1 MEGHPILPKIDALI
15 LLELI
20 DQPVHDALVEVV
32 AAEIGVA
39 VGRLDLEDA
48 VADLKDGDV
57 ERTATQV
64 IDDNPFVL
72 FLVQTVGEGR
82 GCRFVDDSEDV
93 QACDLA
99 RILGGLALAIVEVGR
114 DGDDR
119 FGDFLAEIVLRG
131 LPHLLQNH
139 GGDFRRAVALAAQ
152 FDVRIAVVSL
162 GHLIG
167 QPFGG
172 VCHLLA
178 AELAAHEA
186 LHGENRVL
194 RIRNRLALRNL
205 SDKALALFCDGDD
218 GRCRAGPFCV
228 GDHNRFAAAHDG
240 NAGVRGSKVD
250 ADHFAHVPT
259 PS

>member
-48 VADLKDGDV
+48 VADLEDRDV
-57 ERTATQV
+57 ERTAAQV
-64 IDDNPFVL
+64 IDGDPFVL
-72 FLVQTVGEGR
+72 FLVQTVGERRGGR
-82 GCRFVDDSEDV
+82 LVDDSEDV

-99 RILGGLALAIVEVGR
+99 RILGGLALAVVEVGR

-119 FGDFLAEIVLRG
+119 FGDFFAEIVLRR

-152 FDVRIAVVSL
+152 LDVGIAVVSL
-162 GHLIG
+162 GHLVG
-167 QPFGG
+167 QPLGG
-172 VCHLLA
+172 VVSLA
-178 AELAAHEA
+178 
-186 LHGENRVL
+186 GYG
-194 RIRNRLALRNL
+194 I
-205 SDKALALFCDGDD
+205 C
-218 GRCRAGPFCV
+218 GP
-228 GDHNRFAAAHDG
+228 
-240 NAGVRGSKVD
+240 
-250 ADHFAHVPT
+250 
-259 PS
+259 